1 MNRPARL
8 QSARHW
14 LATFSGTKIVEAYA
28 RCFGVDLECAARELR
43 LLGVDLDP
51 RSLEA
56 LRMRLRDRGGWR
68 KDARGGL
75 REMVRRRP
83 RVGARE
89 LQLLDVELDPR
100 SLEALRMRLRDRG
113 GRRKDAGAARD
124 AIPEGYGGEWDDD
137 FAYIAGFTSGGAPF
151 GVTWEE
157 LAELEEAGEMEDL
170 EEPA

>member
-1 MNRPARL
+1 MQRKEGKAGSTPRRKRMNRPARL

-43 LLGVDLDP
+43 LLGVD
-51 RSLEA
+51 
-56 LRMRLRDRGGWR
+56 
-68 KDARGGL
+68 
-75 REMVRRRP
+75 
-83 RVGARE
+83 
-89 LQLLDVELDPR
+89 LDPR